1 MAWVGDFSKSEDAP
15 SKSCVF
21 QNRNA
26 KLPKTV
32 KTVNPCWAI
41 VIQSKAVRVDILYIS
56 RIPGLS
62 EGLVASTRHGVFFSQ
77 FPKKN
82 TVYNNKHCPN
92 HLIILLTHSVKKKK
106 RIAWEHGRFF
116 PTSEVLRTSSTLS
129 FSFAQV
135 AKMVGYAV
143 LLGGFV
149 PQQLYSW
156 MCCFLF

>member
-56 RIPGLS
+56 RILGLS

-92 HLIILLTHSVKKKK
+92 HLIILLTHSVKKKNGL
-106 RIAWEHGRFF
+106 HGNMAGFF
-116 PTSEVLRTSSTLS
+116 LHL
-129 FSFAQV
+129 
-135 AKMVGYAV
+135 KY
-143 LLGGFV
+143 
-149 PQQLYSW
+149 
-156 MCCFLF
+156 